1 MKKCSFNKR
10 YHFFIVC
17 SLLCAFLCSSCSKKL
32 DIDPLGSTLTEE
44 SIQAL
49 VKKNPDQVLQP
60 MLTSMVSAI
69 NGYTYVN
76 SVDSKN
82 LSVINMLLDLKGND
96 MILAN
101 RNGGWLVDDY
111 ELRAYREQNTS
122 RVAIYWNTFYKYIF
136 YANQILSLIP
146 PNVDLSVANGT
157 NEKIMMYKA
166 AALTVRAF
174 SYTYLM
180 WLYQD
185 DYLSGGKDKLGVPL
199 HLDNNNPLM
208 DRASSQEVWNQI
220 VADATDA
227 IQLFKTS
234 GYYMT
239 NDRTDI
245 DGTVA
250 SVVLAR
256 AALTMGDWTTAIKAA
271 SEVIEKYP
279 TLMNEQQYTSS
290 GMTIL
295 DNEAIFGY
303 KVDATTSK
311 GQGSFPG
318 WMNPYGEGGYGG
330 SQGAWMAIDQRLYD
344 KIPVTDYRKKN
355 FVQGDYIVITYPSSG
370 SSLNYPKYNSL
381 KFAAG
386 IVTGQTTAYYQNEIY
401 MRSSEMLLL
410 KAEAEVR
417 SGDDEAAKQT
427 LYQLASKRDA
437 GYMLSAKKG
446 NDLLAE
452 IQLQR
457 RIELWGEGGFE
468 FYDNK
473 RWNISVDRNSSP
485 NHLYKS
491 TILVPQKDFTFQI
504 PLESELLLNPAIKT
518 QNP

>member
-1 MKKCSFNKR
+1 MGKYIFNRR
-10 YHFFIVC
+10 YHIYIVC
-17 SLLCAFLCSSCSKKL
+17 LLVCNALLSGCSRNL
-32 DIDPLGSTLTEE
+32 DIDPMGSTLTEE
-44 SIQAL
+44 NIQEL

-69 NGYTYVN
+69 NGYTYIN

-82 LSVINMLLDLKGND
+82 FSGINMLLSLKGND

-122 RVAIYWNTFYKYIF
+122 RVAIYWNTFYKYVF
-136 YANQILSLIP
+136 YANQILGLIP
-146 PNVDLSVANGT
+146 PDVDLSVANGT

-166 AALTVRAF
+166 AALTMRAF

-180 WLYQD
+180 LLYQD
-185 DYLSGGKDKLGVPL
+185 DYLSGGKDKPGVPL
-199 HLDNNNPLM
+199 HLDNNNPLK
-208 DRASSQEVWNQI
+208 DRASAQEVWSQI
-220 VADATDA
+220 VADANDA
-227 IQLFKTS
+227 VRLFRTS
-234 GYYMT
+234 GYYKT

-256 AALTMGDWTTAIKAA
+256 AALNTGDWNTAIKAA
-271 SEVIEKYP
+271 SDVIAQYP
-279 TLMNEQQYTSS
+279 TLMNEQQYTTS
-290 GMTIL
+290 GMTLL

-330 SQGAWMAIDQRLYD
+330 SQAAWMAIDQRLYD
-344 KIPVTDYRKKN
+344 KIPETDYRKKN
-355 FVQGDYIVITYPSSG
+355 FVQQDYITITYPSSG
-370 SSLNYPKYNSL
+370 SSLKYPKYNSL

-386 IVTGQTTAYYQNEIY
+386 IVTGQTTAYFQNEIY
-401 MRSSEMLLL
+401 MRSSEMLLV

-417 SGDDEAAKQT
+417 SGDNDAARNT
-427 LYQLASKRDA
+427 LFQLVSKRDPA
-437 GYMLSAKKG
+437 YPLSSKSG

-485 NHLYKS
+485 NHLYKA
-491 TILVPQKDFTFQI
+491 TILTPQKDFTFQI
-504 PLESELLLNPAIKT
+504 PLESELLLNPAIKS